1 MARKTENRQ
10 ATPKRLFRVSE
21 AASYLGIS
29 PRTIYNGVAP
39 RSKIPFP
46 IPHKK
51 RGKVV
56 LFEKKDL
63 DRYADGIPY
72 AGSR

>member
-1 MARKTENRQ
+1 MPGKEDKQ
-10 ATPKRLFRVSE
+10 AIPRRLFRVAE

-39 RSKIPFP
+39 GSENPFP
-46 IPHKK
+46 VRHKK

-56 LFEKKDL
+56 LFEKKDQ
-63 DRYADGIPY
+63 DEFADSIHY
-72 AGSR
+72 VND